1 MKIRWFQ
8 FDIRSNRSRRSANST
23 TEISDVRLRRS
34 LRVISNED
42 IAYKPDSH
50 SVVTLTTGE

>member
-1 MKIRWFQ
+1 MSLQ
-8 FDIRSNRSRRSANST
+8 FDIRSRNRRQVSNST
-23 TEISDVRLRRS
+23 AEVSDVRLRRS

-42 IAYKPDSH
+42 IAYKPDSR

>member
-1 MKIRWFQ
+1 LWFQ
-8 FDIRSNRSRRSANST
+8 FDIRSNRSRRSANNA